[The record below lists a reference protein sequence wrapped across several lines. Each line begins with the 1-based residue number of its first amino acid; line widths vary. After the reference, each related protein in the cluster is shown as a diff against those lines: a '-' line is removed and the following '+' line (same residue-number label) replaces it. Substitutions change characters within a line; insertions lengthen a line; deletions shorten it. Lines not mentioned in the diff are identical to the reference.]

1 MASEY
6 DVIVIGAGPTGE
18 NVADRA
24 VRGGLTAAIVE
35 AELVG
40 GECSYWA
47 CMPSKALLRP
57 ADVVAEAGAVRG
69 VAGARLNP
77 AEVLAR
83 RDSFA
88 HGWKDDDQ
96 VEWLTGA
103 KIDLFRGHG
112 RIAGERLVTVGDTSL
127 RARQAVVIA
136 TGTRAVVLDSL
147 AGVNPWTS
155 REATSA
161 HAVPGR
167 LAIVGGG
174 VVGCEMAA
182 AWSALCSEVTLI
194 SHGRLL
200 DRLPEFAGDF
210 VAAGLRDAGVDV
222 RIGVDATGATR
233 AGGTRGTN
241 DAGAGAGDGGAGGA
255 GEAGAGD
262 GGAGG
267 AGDASAGDASAG
279 DAGVASAGVAGAVAG
294 GGAVTLTLSDG
305 SSIEA
310 DEVLSAVG
318 RSPHTGDI
326 GLETVGLTPGSWLD
340 VDDTMRVT
348 AVHGGWLYAAGD
360 VNHLALLTH
369 MGKYQARVCGDAIA
383 ARAGDREPTV
393 RDVSSKTCVPQVIF
407 TIPEVAAVGLTAE
420 QAEAAGRRVRTVEYE
435 IGNVAGA
442 KLFAD
447 EYQGHAQMVVDEDRR
462 TIVGMTLAG
471 HGVGETIHAA
481 TIAVAGEVPLERL
494 WHAVPSYPTI
504 SEIWLRLLETYG
516 L

>member
-1 MASEY
+1 VADETY

-24 VRGGLTAAIVE
+24 VRGGLTAVIVE

-83 RDSFA
+83 RDSFT
-88 HGWKDDDQ
+88 HGWKDDGQ

-103 KIDLFRGHG
+103 KIDLVRGHG
-112 RIAGERLVTVGDTSL
+112 RIAGERLVTVGEVSL
-127 RARQAVVIA
+127 HARQAVVVA

-167 LAIVGGG
+167 LVIVGGG

-182 AWSALCSEVTLI
+182 AWSALCSEITLI
-194 SHGRLL
+194 SHARLL
-200 DRLPEFAGDF
+200 ERLPEFAGDF
-210 VAAGLRDAGVDV
+210 VAEGLRDAGVDV
-222 RIGVDATGATR
+222 RIGVDVTGATR
-233 AGGTRGTN
+233 AGGTNDAGDAG
-241 DAGAGAGDGGAGGA
+241 DAGAGGGGADGGGA
-255 GEAGAGD
+255 E
-262 GGAGG
+262 
-267 AGDASAGDASAG
+267 
-279 DAGVASAGVAGAVAG
+279 AG
-294 GGAVTLTLSDG
+294 GGAGAGGGTVMLTLSDG

-326 GLETVGLTPGSWLD
+326 GLETVGLAPGSWLD

-348 AVHGGWLYAAGD
+348 AVDGGWLYAAGD

-383 ARAGDREPTV
+383 ARALDREPTV
-393 RDVSSKTCVPQVIF
+393 RDTSSKTCVPQVIF
-407 TIPEVAAVGLTAE
+407 TIPEVAAVGLTAQE
-420 QAEAAGRRVRTVEYE
+420 AEAAGRRVRVVEYE

-447 EYQGHAQMVVDEDRR
+447 EYRGHAQMVVDEDRR
-462 TIVGMTLAG
+462 TIVGLTLAG
-471 HGVGETIHAA
+471 HGVGEAIHAA

>member
-1 MASEY
+1 VYGGYRVVYRRRDYLGGSVADETY

-24 VRGGLTAAIVE
+24 VRGGLTAVIVE

-88 HGWKDDDQ
+88 HGWKDDGQ

-103 KIDLFRGHG
+103 KIDLVRGHG
-112 RIAGERLVTVGDTSL
+112 RIAGERLVTVGDLSL
-127 RARQAVVIA
+127 HARQAVVIA

-167 LAIVGGG
+167 LVIVGGG

-194 SHGRLL
+194 SRGPLL
-200 DRLPEFAGDF
+200 ERLPGFAGDF

-222 RIGVDATGATR
+222 RIGVDVTGATR
-233 AGGTRGTN
+233 V
-241 DAGAGAGDGGAGGA
+241 DGK
-255 GEAGAGD
+255 
-262 GGAGG
+262 
-267 AGDASAGDASAG
+267 
-279 DAGVASAGVAGAVAG
+279 
-294 GGAVTLTLSDG
+294 VTLGLSDG
-305 SSIEA
+305 GSVEA

-318 RSPHTGDI
+318 RSAHTGDI
-326 GLETVGLTPGSWLD
+326 GLETVGLRPGSWLD

-348 AVHGGWLYAAGD
+348 AVEGGWLYAAGD

-383 ARAGDREPTV
+383 ARARDREPTV
-393 RDVSSKTCVPQVIF
+393 RDTSSKTCVPQVIF
-407 TIPEVAAVGLTAE
+407 TIPEVSAVGLTAPE
-420 QAEAAGRRVRTVEYE
+420 AEAAGRRVRVVEYDL
-435 IGNVAGA
+435 GNVAGA

-447 EYQGHAQMVVDEDRR
+447 RYQGHAQMVVDEDRR
-462 TIVGMTLAG
+462 TVVGLTLAG
-471 HGVGETIHAA
+471 HGVGEIIHSA

-504 SEIWLRLLETYG
+504 SEIWLRLLEAYG

>member
-1 MASEY
+1 MADETY

-24 VRGGLTAAIVE
+24 VKGGLTAAIVE

-69 VAGARLNP
+69 VTGARLNP
-77 AEVLAR
+77 AEVLTR

-88 HGWKDDDQ
+88 HGWKDDGQ

-103 KIDLFRGHG
+103 KVDLFRGHG
-112 RIAGERLVTVGDTSL
+112 RIAGERLVRVGDVTL

-147 AGVNPWTS
+147 AGADPWTS

-167 LAIVGGG
+167 LVIVGGG

-182 AWSALCSEVTLI
+182 AWSALCAEVTLVCR
-194 SHGRLL
+194 GRLL
-200 DRLPEFAGDF
+200 DRLPEFAGEF
-210 VAAGLRDAGVDV
+210 VAAGLREAGVDV
-222 RIGVDATGATR
+222 RIGVDVTTATR
-233 AGGTRGTN
+233 A
-241 DAGAGAGDGGAGGA
+241 DG
-255 GEAGAGD
+255 
-262 GGAGG
+262 
-267 AGDASAGDASAG
+267 
-279 DAGVASAGVAGAVAG
+279 V
-294 GGAVTLTLSDG
+294 VTVGLSDG
-305 SSIEA
+305 SSVEA

-318 RSPHTGDI
+318 RSPRTGDI
-326 GLETVGLTPGSWLD
+326 GLETVGLRPGSWLE
-340 VDDTMRVT
+340 VDDTMRVA
-348 AVHGGWLYAAGD
+348 AVGGGWLYAAGD

-383 ARAGDREPTV
+383 ARAREEEPTV
-393 RDVSSKTCVPQVIF
+393 RDRSSKTCVPQVVF

-420 QAEAAGRRVRTVEYE
+420 QAEAAGRRVRVVEYE
-435 IGNVAGA
+435 LGHVAGA

-447 EYQGHAQMVVDEDRR
+447 DYQGRAQMVVDEDSR

-471 HGVGETIHAA
+471 HGVGEIIHGA

>member
-1 MASEY
+1 MADETY

-24 VRGGLTAAIVE
+24 IRGGLTAAIVE

-88 HGWKDDDQ
+88 HGWKDDSQ

-112 RIAGERLVTVGDTSL
+112 RIAGERLVTVGEVSL
-127 RARQAVVIA
+127 HARQAVVIA

-167 LAIVGGG
+167 LVIVGGG

-182 AWSALCSEVTLI
+182 AWSALCAEVTLI
-194 SHGRLL
+194 SRGPLL
-200 DRLPEFAGDF
+200 ERLPDFAGEF
-210 VAAGLRDAGVDV
+210 VAAGLREAGVDV
-222 RIGVDATGATR
+222 RIGVDVTGATR
-233 AGGTRGTN
+233 GGGTSGTI
-241 DAGAGAGDGGAGGA
+241 DS
-255 GEAGAGD
+255 
-262 GGAGG
+262 
-267 AGDASAGDASAG
+267 GDASASD
-279 DAGVASAGVAGAVAG
+279 G
-294 GGAVTLTLSDG
+294 GGTVTLTLSDG
-305 SSIEA
+305 SSVEA

-318 RSPHTGDI
+318 RSAHTGDI
-326 GLETVGLTPGSWLD
+326 GLETVGLAPGSWLD
-340 VDDTMRVT
+340 VDDTMGV
-348 AVHGGWLYAAGD
+348 AGVDGGWLYAAGD

-383 ARAGDREPTV
+383 ARAGGREPTV
-393 RDVSSKTCVPQVIF
+393 RDRSSKTCVPQVIF
-407 TIPEVAAVGLTAE
+407 TIPEVAAVGLTAQE
-420 QAEAAGRRVRTVEYE
+420 AEAAGRRVRVVEYD
-435 IGNVAGA
+435 IGHVAGA

-447 EYQGHAQMVVDEDRR
+447 EYRGHAQMVVDEDRR

-481 TIAVAGEVPLERL
+481 TIAVAGEVPLDRL

>member
-1 MASEY
+1 MADETY

-24 VRGGLTAAIVE
+24 IRGGLTAAVVE

-88 HGWKDDDQ
+88 HGWKDDSQ

-112 RIAGERLVTVGDTSL
+112 RISGERLVAVGDLSL
-127 RARQAVVIA
+127 HARQAVVIA

-147 AGVNPWTS
+147 AGVKPWTS

-167 LAIVGGG
+167 LVIVGGG

-182 AWSALCSEVTLI
+182 AWSALCAEVTLI
-194 SHGRLL
+194 SRGPLL
-200 DRLPEFAGDF
+200 ERLPDFAGEF

-222 RIGVDATGATR
+222 RIGVDVTGATR
-233 AGGTRGTN
+233 AGGTS
-241 DAGAGAGDGGAGGA
+241 DASVGAGG
-255 GEAGAGD
+255 GT
-262 GGAGG
+262 
-267 AGDASAGDASAG
+267 
-279 DAGVASAGVAGAVAG
+279 
-294 GGAVTLTLSDG
+294 VTLTLSDG

-326 GLETVGLTPGSWLD
+326 GLETVGLAPGSWLD
-340 VDDTMRVT
+340 VDDTMRATGVD
-348 AVHGGWLYAAGD
+348 GGWLYAAGD

-383 ARAGDREPTV
+383 ARAGGREPTV
-393 RDVSSKTCVPQVIF
+393 RDRSSKTCVPQVIF
-407 TIPEVAAVGLTAE
+407 TIPEVAAVGLTARE
-420 QAEAAGRRVRTVEYE
+420 AEAAGRRVRVVEYE
-435 IGNVAGA
+435 IGSVAGA

-447 EYQGHAQMVVDEDRR
+447 EYRGHAQMVVDEDRR
-462 TIVGMTLAG
+462 TIVGMTLTG

-481 TIAVAGEVPLERL
+481 TIAVAGEVPLDRL

>member
-103 KIDLFRGHG
+103 KVDLFRGHG
-112 RIAGERLVTVGDTSL
+112 RIAGERLVTVGDESL

-167 LAIVGGG
+167 LVIVGGG

-194 SHGRLL
+194 SRGRLL

-222 RIGVDATGATR
+222 RIGVDVTGATR
-233 AGGTRGTN
+233 AGGTHGTSDAVGRGV
-241 DAGAGAGDGGAGGA
+241 GGAGV
-255 GEAGAGD
+255 
-262 GGAGG
+262 GGAGTRGRGRGGRGRGSG
-267 AGDASAGDASAG
+267 AG
-279 DAGVASAGVAGAVAG
+279 AG

-383 ARAGDREPTV
+383 ARARDREPTV
-393 RDVSSKTCVPQVIF
+393 RDLSSKTCVPQVIF